1 MEFDLDFVP
10 RFVTQ
15 FLSIYIEKFE
25 ERVDAKIIMLG
36 NRILNTTFKLPSSV
50 FECFS
55 RLDFIKVRKSGMT
68 EYFKG

>member
-10 RFVTQ
+10 RFVIQ

-50 FECFS
+50 FECFPK
-55 RLDFIKVRKSGMT
+55 LDFMKVRKSGMT